1 MAINI
6 FKIKHKIK
14 MYKKKKQ
21 SYKNYV
27 QPYQIKFKFTTLSL
41 FILIQ
46 QA

>member
-6 FKIKHKIK
+6 FKIKYKI
-14 MYKKKKQ
+14 KKKKQ

-27 QPYQIKFKFTTLSL
+27 QSYQIKFKFTTL